1 MRPSDSEQEASQV
14 EPGDHEAS
22 EQKSR
27 FSNRRYFSH
36 ADDRQKA
43 GRSKRSQNK
52 KITQESTLSPGKKQ
66 RLSSRGPDVHNKL
79 GDHEA
84 TQGAIC
90 SPKNRRLSH
99 MRPSDSEQGADQAGP
114 GDHEATQGAT
124 RSPEK
129 NRRLSGLAEPGDQ
142 EAIQGTIDSPRKRR
156 LSSLRYVGGGDN
168 QQEAGRSKRS

>member
-1 MRPSDSEQEASQV
+1 MITKPL
-14 EPGDHEAS
+14 
-22 EQKSR
+22 
-27 FSNRRYFSH
+27 NRRTDFRIGDILAMLTIDRKL
-36 ADDRQKA
+36 ADQREVKI
-43 GRSKRSQNK
+43 K
-52 KITQESTLSPGKKQ
+52 KKFTQESTLSPGKKQ
-66 RLSSRGPDVHNKL
+66 RLSSRGPDVHSKL

-90 SPKNRRLSH
+90 SPKKNRRLSH

-142 EAIQGTIDSPRKRR
+142 EAIQGTIDSPR
-156 LSSLRYVGGGDN
+156 GGY
-168 QQEAGRSKRS
+168 RV